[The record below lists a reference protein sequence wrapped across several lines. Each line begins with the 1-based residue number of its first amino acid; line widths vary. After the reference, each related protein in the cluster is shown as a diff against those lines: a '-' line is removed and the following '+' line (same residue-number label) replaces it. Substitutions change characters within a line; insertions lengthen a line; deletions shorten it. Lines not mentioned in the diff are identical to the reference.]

1 MPNYLKVAINIA
13 RFAGE
18 SESYEDSL
26 FLFTGVKI
34 MRLILEIDFYFCFFF
49 SFITRKIILHSHRYL
64 LYFLNLNF

>member
-26 FLFTGVKI
+26 FLFSGVKI
-34 MRLILEIDFYFCFFF
+34 MRLILEIDFYFAS
-49 SFITRKIILHSHRYL
+49 SFPLSLEKYL
-64 LYFLNLNF
+64 T